1 MFRLLISFSLGAA
14 MLLPGADKL
23 EFEQRVAIIRGMNA
37 EFATSKI
44 LLPRSKKALEYD
56 ATGKYDR
63 TAWDTAAKTLGPAA
77 RVGDLVQ
84 ITKVEIEKDRIL
96 LEINGGMK
104 GGRKW
109 YDNVQVG
116 GGMGGGTV
124 PIGGRNNTP
133 APGGTSIALTFG
145 KPVPAVEA
153 ADIKKMLAPIL
164 DFERRSAT
172 EQAVDLLPPE
182 IKAAVK
188 DKRVI
193 EGMDRDQVLMAVGK
207 PRTKVRETKD
217 GMDTEDWI
225 YGLPPGKVSFITFA
239 NGKVVRVRESYAGL
253 GGETMPQQKPPL

>member
-1 MFRLLISFSLGAA
+1 MFRLLTVLSLGAA

-23 EFEQRVAIIRGMNA
+23 EFEQRVEIIRGMNA

-44 LLPRSKKALEYD
+44 LLPRSKKALEFD
-56 ATGKYDR
+56 STGKYDKA
-63 TAWDTAAKTLGPAA
+63 AWDTAARTLGPAA
-77 RVGDLVQ
+77 RVGDMIQ
-84 ITKVEIEKDRIL
+84 ITKVEIEKDRIVF
-96 LEINGGMK
+96 EINGGMK

-116 GGMGGGTV
+116 MGTGTRTV
-124 PIGGRNNTP
+124 PVNGRNNTP
-133 APGGTSIALTFG
+133 APGGTTIALKFD
-145 KPVPAVEA
+145 KAVPALEA
-153 ADIKKMLAPIL
+153 SDIKKMLAPIF
-164 DFERRSAT
+164 DFERRTAT
-172 EQAVDLLPPE
+172 EQAIDMLPPE
-182 IKAAVK
+182 IQAAVK

-225 YGLPPGKVSFITFA
+225 YGLPPGKVSFITFS

-253 GGETMPQQKPPL
+253 GGETVPQQKPPL

>member
-1 MFRLLISFSLGAA
+1 MFRLLTILPFCAA
-14 MLLPGADKL
+14 LLLHGADKL

-44 LLPRSKKALEYD
+44 LLPRSKKALEFES
-56 ATGKYDR
+56 TGTYDR
-63 TAWDTAAKTLGPAA
+63 AAWDTAAKTLGPAA

-84 ITKVEIEKDRIL
+84 ITKVDIEKDRIVF
-96 LEINGGMK
+96 EINGGMK

-116 GGMGGGTV
+116 MGTGGGTV
-124 PIGGRNNTP
+124 PIRSNNTP
-133 APGGTSIALTFG
+133 APGGTTIALKFD
-145 KPVPAVEA
+145 KPVPALEA
-153 ADIKKMLAPIL
+153 SDIKKMLAPIL
-164 DFERRSAT
+164 DFEKRTAT
-172 EQAVDLLPPE
+172 EQAIDTLPPE
-182 IKAAVK
+182 VKAAVK

-217 GMDTEDWI
+217 GTDTEDWI
-225 YGLPPGKVSFITFA
+225 YGLPPGKVSFVTFA

-253 GGETMPQQKPPL
+253 GGETVPNQKPPL